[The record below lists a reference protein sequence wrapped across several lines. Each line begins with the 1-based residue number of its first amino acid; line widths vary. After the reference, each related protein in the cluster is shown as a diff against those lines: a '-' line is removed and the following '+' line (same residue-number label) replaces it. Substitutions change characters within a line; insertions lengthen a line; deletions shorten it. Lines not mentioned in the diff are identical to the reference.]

1 MKLSQLL
8 TILLFLSANSL
19 FSQTMDLENV
29 TLEQLSQKEHQI
41 DKNATA
47 AILFKKAKTKFK
59 YHLDKGYESF
69 TEFDVKIKIFKK
81 EGLKWANFQ
90 IPYYVGYDKVEDD
103 LVNIVKAYSY
113 NVVNGQI
120 VKEKVSGVG
129 KVEQNVNDYWKT
141 MTVLFPNVKE
151 GSIVEIKYVLKSH
164 NIGVLPDFQFQYT
177 IPVDFAEYITE
188 IPEFFLYKGMRNGN
202 IPVEMKETIEDDLTA
217 FTNKYEDPSGFKHKK
232 IKSIYTIKN
241 IPALVE
247 EGFVSNINN
256 YFGKI
261 EHELQTMRKPNDKL
275 RQISKTWSD
284 VALSIYGMKE
294 FGKEIEKKSYYAD
307 DLKKLITDADSEKE
321 KLDKV
326 FKFVQGKMN
335 WNHREGYIPRKP
347 LSDAYKEKTGNAA
360 EINLILISMLR
371 TSGLV
376 ANPVLLST
384 RDNGIALFPNSS
396 KINFVLAVVDIGTE
410 RFLLDAT
417 NKFSRPNLIPVNDL
431 NWIGQ
436 SIKKDGQCAE
446 IDLMPKMISKESTNL
461 IATLAADGTFSGKI
475 RNLYFDYHALGFRE
489 TKGKSSA
496 ELNVSRLEDTFK
508 GVLIDD
514 YKIENNED
522 VSKPIVEFYSF
533 KKEGFSEVIGDKIY
547 FSPLGF
553 IGESVNPFRQEE
565 RVYPVDFVF
574 PSQKKMMITIDLP
587 EGYVVESLPQALNLV
602 LSDKVLSYKFMIADT
617 GKQIQLTSIFDIN
630 TSIISPED
638 YEELKKFFAEMI
650 KKQTEKV
657 VLKKA

>member
-1 MKLSQLL
+1 
-8 TILLFLSANSL
+8 
-19 FSQTMDLENV
+19 MDLENV

>member
-417 NKFSRPNLIPVNDL
+417 NKFSCPNLIPVNDL